1 MICVCGGHSVPM
13 VCVCVCIFCD
23 INVFI
28 CCNSHQPDLRII
40 MDLIQRRA
48 QRAFGGIY
56 TANPGVRNLSPRRWL
71 DLGGPNLQGVLG
83 ACPRLSSRKNF
94 FDRST
99 FKKLTFA
106 EPRML
111 KLGWWGG
118 QITTR
123 CMFLFKK
130 PN

>member
-1 MICVCGGHSVPM
+1 MHPV
-13 VCVCVCIFCD
+13 VCV
-23 INVFI
+23 
-28 CCNSHQPDLRII
+28 
-40 MDLIQRRA
+40 
-48 QRAFGGIY
+48 
-56 TANPGVRNLSPRRWL
+56 LSPPRWL
-71 DLGGPNLQGVLG
+71 HQGGPYLQGVQR
-83 ACPRLSSRKNF
+83 ACARWLSRKNF
-94 FDRST
+94 FDPST

>member
-1 MICVCGGHSVPM
+1 MAIKLSKGERGEPLEVCT
-13 VCVCVCIFCD
+13 
-23 INVFI
+23 
-28 CCNSHQPDLRII
+28 L
-40 MDLIQRRA
+40 
-48 QRAFGGIY
+48 
-56 TANPGVRNLSPRRWL
+56 NPVVRNLSPWRWL
-71 DLGGPNLQGVLG
+71 DLGGPNLQGVLRE
-83 ACPRLSSRKNF
+83 CLRLCSRKNF
-94 FDRST
+94 FDPST

-118 QITTR
+118 QMTTR